1 MTLYVDE
8 NVTGR
13 RTLVPPRKHVVPD
26 DCLIGAAYWPSVQL
40 VAARPGL

>member
-13 RTLVPPRKHVVPD
+13 RTLVPPRKHVVP
-26 DCLIGAAYWPSVQL
+26 AYWPSVQL